1 MLTTAALAPRSG
13 RRAGAA
19 GVDGTRSRP
28 WATDT
33 VSPNGAQPQRGSAR
47 VPRGP
52 AIPAARARLARRG
65 ALAGAQHDFEDGTL
79 AMRVPVGLKL
89 SVFSLAVMGVYTY
102 FANSIP
108 QIESKPPE
116 ELSLEGG
123 TVTPAQ
129 LVKAGEQI
137 FHTKGTCEVCHK
149 IGEKGTRAPDLA
161 GVGARAAKRKPG
173 QSAKQYLIESLLDPG
188 AYLVEGYPNIMPRV
202 DKPPIGLNRSEL
214 WAVVALLESLGGSVD
229 VKLDDIPKTAG
240 APAVGG
246 TAAELKL
253 PGDPKAGEAVFAGKG
268 ACIACHKAGKVGAAR
283 VGPDLSQIARIQTP
297 EYIMGKILN
306 PSAMGTVAGYPKGV
320 MPPIF
325 GQTLTAKEY
334 VYLVSFL
341 LILKCRRHERPA
353 LALRPGR
360 RHPRWRLPGA
370 ALWHPSAGALERDPD
385 LHGGGVPGG
394 AHLRLLRH
402 GLVALLREP
411 DARRTGRP
419 EPAASAHRARG
430 RAADPARLL
439 RLHAGGGQAAGARRA
454 ARGASGAAGLDPVP
468 GQGNQHRGRRQP
480 APQGR
485 GDPHIARYGAT
496 P

>member
-52 AIPAARARLARRG
+52 AIPAARARRPRRR

-123 TVTPAQ
+123 NVTPAQ

-268 ACIACHKAGKVGAAR
+268 ACIACHKAGKVGAAQ

-334 VYLVSFL
+334 VDLVSFL
-341 LILKCRRHERPA
+341 LTLK
-353 LALRPGR
+353 
-360 RHPRWRLPGA
+360 
-370 ALWHPSAGALERDPD
+370 
-385 LHGGGVPGG
+385 
-394 AHLRLLRH
+394 
-402 GLVALLREP
+402 
-411 DARRTGRP
+411 
-419 EPAASAHRARG
+419 
-430 RAADPARLL
+430 
-439 RLHAGGGQAAGARRA
+439 
-454 ARGASGAAGLDPVP
+454 
-468 GQGNQHRGRRQP
+468 
-480 APQGR
+480 
-485 GDPHIARYGAT
+485 
-496 P
+496 